1 MGEKFTI
8 IIVQDITAFHMVD
21 KEIKE
26 NEALIQKNECIT
38 TEIQEPL
45 RMIGRITQYLISYC

>member
-1 MGEKFTI
+1 MGEKCTM

>member
-1 MGEKFTI
+1 MGEKCTM

-26 NEALIQKNECIT
+26 NEALIQTNECIT
-38 TEIQEPL
+38 TEMQKPL
-45 RMIGRITQYLISYC
+45 RMIGTITQ